1 MFENIILSA
10 EQRTEAVVALD
21 KLMARSS
28 NLYFTPISIVYNSQY
43 NELPCFVR
51 QIIEERFPLPT
62 DEKEVPEAHRLY
74 VLENLR
80 RTLRGI
86 DYLYG
91 IHQSIHGGAFQMI

>member
-1 MFENIILSA
+1 MFQNIILSA
-10 EQRTEAVVALD
+10 EQRTEAVIALD
-21 KLMARSS
+21 KLMARWS
-28 NLYFTPISIVYNSQY
+28 NLYVTPSSIVYDSQY

-62 DEKEVPEAHRLY
+62 DEREVPEAHRLY

-91 IHQSIHGGAFQMI
+91 THQSILRGTFHMI